1 MELLYEVFDKARSRS
16 EWGEIPVQAVC
27 AEAFALAEEMRN
39 LELTGMEESAT
50 RAVANAKKRFEDA
63 RREATR
69 AFKNEAL
76 TSVYQ
81 RNKLSIS
88 GAE

>member
-1 MELLYEVFDKARSRS
+1 
-16 EWGEIPVQAVC
+16 
-27 AEAFALAEEMRN
+27 MRN
-39 LELTGMEESAT
+39 LELTGLEESAT
-50 RAVANAKKRFEDA
+50 RALANAKKRFEDA

>member
-1 MELLYEVFDKARSRS
+1 MFT
-16 EWGEIPVQAVC
+16 
-27 AEAFALAEEMRN
+27 LAEEMRKV
-39 LELTGMEESAT
+39 ELTGLDESAT
-50 RAVANAKKRFEDA
+50 RTLTKAKKRFEDA

-88 GAE
+88 GAELGKASWQGLIKAEAGRSFLVSAT